1 MSFDAFIE
9 TAWNDHGDRPGEIA
23 DRLEA
28 STGVVAA
35 PEHVAPFARI
45 VIHVF
50 GEHLGEWE
58 RGARLLQSLRSLP
71 AFDRSPAAEG
81 VVARGIGA
89 LRYAEGD
96 AQALEALTEDDRI
109 AAIATAAAAYA
120 GLREFK
126 RALAAYGH
134 ALALA
139 DAGLPSGSP
148 ALRALAIGGNNLAIA
163 LEEKQDRDDA
173 EERGMVT
180 AAEAGL
186 RYWKLAGTWLEEERA
201 HYRLAKCLLAAGRPR
216 DAVASARRCVD
227 VCARNDAPAFECFFG
242 NAVLSIAHRT
252 AGDAAAAEASRRDA
266 LRWHEQVSEDE
277 RPWCR
282 SDLDEMVG

>member
-81 VVARGIGA
+81 AVARGIGA

-109 AAIATAAAAYA
+109 AAIATAASAYA